1 VGTLEGKVSELEKLE
16 QQIAVLRELTAQLVA
31 RAAAM
36 RYPETHVPPAPQQKA
51 IIEHLREA
59 GKKGAAAQ
67 KRNATPQQL
76 RAWGRKGAKS
86 RWAKKR
92 KSLRDET

>member
-1 VGTLEGKVSELEKLE
+1 MKPKT
-16 QQIAVLRELTAQLVA
+16 
-31 RAAAM
+31 
-36 RYPETHVPPAPQQKA
+36 

-76 RAWGRKGAKS
+76 RAWGRKGAES